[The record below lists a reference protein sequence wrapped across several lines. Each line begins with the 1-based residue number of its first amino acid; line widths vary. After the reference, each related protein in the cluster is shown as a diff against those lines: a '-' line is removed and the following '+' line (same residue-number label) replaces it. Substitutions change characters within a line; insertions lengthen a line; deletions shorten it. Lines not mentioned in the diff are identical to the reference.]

1 MTCSVSGHSH
11 ESSDR
16 TRTDE
21 DSGGDGLGG
30 SVDLFLSG
38 RQLLADAEA
47 TVIRQPGITE
57 VIAVAASE
65 SST

>member
-11 ESSDR
+11 ESSNR

-30 SVDLFLSG
+30 SVDDLSG